1 MARWNRDS
9 LLVSFAR
16 AVLDIVC
23 HDQEHARNGREG
35 SRRPDHVSTYR
46 NEQQLEGWFA
56 AIPEVSGLASTAQH
70 EPHQATLSCPH
81 CVGVVVLKEK
91 PRAAPNDAKTI
102 AANSM
107 LLGCRSPI

>member
-16 AVLDIVC
+16 AALDMVRQ
-23 HDQEHARNGREG
+23 DQEDARNGPVG

-56 AIPEVSGLASTAQH
+56 AIPEVSGLPTTAQH
-70 EPHQATLSCPH
+70 EPHQATVSCPH

-91 PRAAPNDAKTI
+91 PRTALNDPKAI
-102 AANSM
+102 AAHSM
-107 LLGCRSPI
+107 LLGCISPI